1 MPHGTSDGG
10 ATSPRRGALRLL
22 RTNREF
28 RVLWMARAVSV
39 LGDSLGLVAL
49 LVYLQAE
56 TGAAIAVAL
65 LLLAG
70 DCVPGLFG
78 PVAGLMADRYGLR
91 KVMVGCEVVQGLLV
105 LAIAAT
111 LPPLPVLLIL
121 VAARGI
127 GATAFI
133 AASRSAVPRVVDDD
147 DLEAANAALGVG
159 TYGLEALGPLIAA
172 ALFTQSGIRGVLLVD
187 VATFAISAAL
197 LTRLPRLAAGRQAAA
212 STNVSPPVRWYREVM
227 IGLRYLWSI
236 PTVRAVAAGFV
247 GVVAF
252 SGVDDVALVF
262 LARDELGGTSTDAAV
277 LYAGVGV
284 GLLLG
289 YLFLAR
295 AGGRWPA
302 LGLLIAG
309 FVVSSAGN
317 LVTGLA
323 GSIAAAL
330 LLQAVR
336 GVGIAALDVGVNS
349 HLQRVVPPSFLGRAF
364 GTLYGAVGLAAGISY
379 LLGGVLLTATD
390 ARVTFVVAGAGG
402 LLVSLAAAVALHR
415 SATIVHGRRPRQP

>member
-1 MPHGTSDGG
+1 
-10 ATSPRRGALRLL
+10 
-22 RTNREF
+22 
-28 RVLWMARAVSV
+28 VLWTARAVSV

-56 TGAAIAVAL
+56 AGAAIAVAL

-78 PVAGLMADRYGLR
+78 PVAGLISDRFGLR
-91 KVMVGCEVVQGLLV
+91 RVMVACEVVQGLLV
-105 LAIAAT
+105 LAIAVA
-111 LPPLPVLLIL
+111 LPPLPILLLL

-127 GATAFI
+127 GATTFI
-133 AASRSAVPRVVDDD
+133 AASRSAVPRLVDDD
-147 DLEAANAALGVG
+147 DLEAANSALGVG

-172 ALFTQSGIRGVLLVD
+172 ALFTLSGIRGVLLVD
-187 VATFAISAAL
+187 VGTFVVSAVL
-197 LTRLPRLAAGRQAAA
+197 LTRLPGLGRERRSAPA
-212 STNVSPPVRWYREVM
+212 NGSPTSGWYREM
-227 IGLRYLWSI
+227 TAGLGHLWSL

-262 LARDELGGTSTDAAV
+262 LARDELGGSSADAAT
-277 LYAGVGV
+277 LYAGVGI

-289 YLFLAR
+289 YLVLGR
-295 AGGRWPA
+295 VGGRWPA
-302 LGLLIAG
+302 LGLLVAG

-330 LLQAVR
+330 VLQTLR
-336 GVGIAALDVGVNS
+336 GVGIAALDVGVNT
-349 HLQRVVPPSFLGRAF
+349 HLQRIVPPGILGQAF
-364 GTLYGAVGLAAGISY
+364 GTLYGAVGLAAGLSY
-379 LLGGVLLTATD
+379 ALGGVLLAATD
-390 ARVTFVVAGAGG
+390 ARITFVAAGVGG
-402 LLVSLAAAVALHR
+402 LVVSVAAAVALR
-415 SATIVHGRRPRQP
+415 RASRRP

>member
-1 MPHGTSDGG
+1 
-10 ATSPRRGALRLL
+10 
-22 RTNREF
+22 
-28 RVLWMARAVSV
+28 VLWTARAVSV

-56 TGAAIAVAL
+56 AGAAIAVAL

-78 PVAGLMADRYGLR
+78 PVAGLISDRFGLR
-91 KVMVGCEVVQGLLV
+91 RVMVACEVVQGLLV
-105 LAIAAT
+105 LAIAVA
-111 LPPLPVLLIL
+111 LPPLPILLLL

-127 GATAFI
+127 GATTFI
-133 AASRSAVPRVVDDD
+133 AASRSAVPRLVDDD
-147 DLEAANAALGVG
+147 DLEAANSALGVG

-172 ALFTQSGIRGVLLVD
+172 ALFTLSGIRGVLLVD
-187 VATFAISAAL
+187 VATFVVSAVL
-197 LTRLPRLAAGRQAAA
+197 LTRLPGLGRERRSAPA
-212 STNVSPPVRWYREVM
+212 NGSPPSGWYREM
-227 IGLRYLWSI
+227 TAGLGHLWSL

-262 LARDELGGTSTDAAV
+262 LARDELGGSSADAAT
-277 LYAGVGV
+277 LYAGVGI

-289 YLFLAR
+289 YLVLGR
-295 AGGRWPA
+295 VGGRWPA
-302 LGLLIAG
+302 LGLLVAG

-330 LLQAVR
+330 VLQTLR
-336 GVGIAALDVGVNS
+336 GAGIAALDVGVNT
-349 HLQRVVPPSFLGRAF
+349 HLQRIVPPGILGQAF
-364 GTLYGAVGLAAGISY
+364 GTLYGAIGLAAGLSY
-379 LLGGVLLTATD
+379 ALGGVLLAATD
-390 ARVTFVVAGAGG
+390 ARITFVAAGVGG
-402 LLVSLAAAVALHR
+402 LVVSVAAAVALR
-415 SATIVHGRRPRQP
+415 RASRRP

>member
-1 MPHGTSDGG
+1 
-10 ATSPRRGALRLL
+10 
-22 RTNREF
+22 
-28 RVLWMARAVSV
+28 VLWTARAVSV

-56 TGAAIAVAL
+56 AGAAIAVAL

-78 PVAGLMADRYGLR
+78 PVAGLISDRFGLR
-91 KVMVGCEVVQGLLV
+91 RVMVACEVVQGLLV
-105 LAIAAT
+105 LAIAVA
-111 LPPLPVLLIL
+111 LPPLPILLLL

-127 GATAFI
+127 GATTFI
-133 AASRSAVPRVVDDD
+133 AASRSAVPRLVDDD
-147 DLEAANAALGVG
+147 DLEAANSALGVG

-172 ALFTQSGIRGVLLVD
+172 ALFTLSGIRGVLLVD
-187 VATFAISAAL
+187 VATFVVSAVL
-197 LTRLPRLAAGRQAAA
+197 LTRLPGLGRERRSAPA
-212 STNVSPPVRWYREVM
+212 NGSPPSGWYREM
-227 IGLRYLWSI
+227 TAGLGHLWSL

-262 LARDELGGTSTDAAV
+262 LARDELGGSSADAAT
-277 LYAGVGV
+277 LYAGVGI

-289 YLFLAR
+289 YLVLGR
-295 AGGRWPA
+295 VGGRWPA
-302 LGLLIAG
+302 LGLLVAG

-330 LLQAVR
+330 VLQTLR
-336 GVGIAALDVGVNS
+336 GAGIAALDVGVNT
-349 HLQRVVPPSFLGRAF
+349 HLQRVGEPG
-364 GTLYGAVGLAAGISY
+364 GTLYGAIGLAAGLSY
-379 LLGGVLLTATD
+379 ALGGVLLAATD
-390 ARVTFVVAGAGG
+390 ARITFVAAGVGG
-402 LLVSLAAAVALHR
+402 LVVSVAAAVALR
-415 SATIVHGRRPRQP
+415 RASRRP

>member
-1 MPHGTSDGG
+1 MAPETSADDV
-10 ATSPRRGALRLL
+10 ARPRGGALRLL
-22 RTNREF
+22 RGNRDF
-28 RVLWMARAVSV
+28 RVLWTARAVSV

-78 PVAGLMADRYGLR
+78 PIAGLISDRYGLR
-91 KVMVGCEVVQGLLV
+91 RVMVASEVIQGLLV

-111 LPPLPVLLIL
+111 LPPLPILLLL
-121 VAARGI
+121 VAVRGI
-127 GATAFI
+127 GATTFI
-133 AASRSAVPRVVDDD
+133 AASRSALPRIVDDE
-147 DLEAANAALGVG
+147 DLEAGNAALGVG

-172 ALFTQSGIRGVLLVD
+172 ALFTLSGIRGVLLVD

-197 LTRLPRLAAGRQAAA
+197 LAWLPRLGSAHRREATTGR
-212 STNVSPPVRWYREVM
+212 SPVIGWYREVKD
-227 IGLRYLWSI
+227 GLGLVWSI
-236 PTVRAVAAGFV
+236 PTVRAVSAGFV

-289 YLFLAR
+289 YLLLAR

-302 LGLLIAG
+302 LALLLVG

-323 GSIAAAL
+323 GSILAAM
-330 LLQAVR
+330 LLQTMR
-336 GVGIAALDVGVNS
+336 GVGIAALDVGVNT
-349 HLQRVVPPSFLGRAF
+349 HLQRVVPPGVLGQAF
-364 GTLYGAVGLAAGISY
+364 GTLYGAVGLGAGLSY
-379 LLGGVLLTATD
+379 ALGGLLLAATD
-390 ARVTFVVAGAGG
+390 ARITFVAAGAGG
-402 LLVSLAAAVALHR
+402 LLVSVSTAVAVYR
-415 SATIVHGRRPRQP
+415 AQNPP

>member
-1 MPHGTSDGG
+1 M
-10 ATSPRRGALRLL
+10 
-22 RTNREF
+22 
-28 RVLWMARAVSV
+28 LWSARAVSV

-78 PVAGLMADRYGLR
+78 PVAGLISDRFGLR
-91 KVMVGCEVVQGLLV
+91 RVMIACEVVQGLLV
-105 LAIAAT
+105 LAIAAA
-111 LPPLPVLLIL
+111 LPPLPILLLL

-127 GATAFI
+127 AATTFI
-133 AASRSAVPRVVDDD
+133 AASRSAVPRLVDDD
-147 DLEAANAALGVG
+147 NLEAANSALGVG

-172 ALFTQSGIRGVLLVD
+172 ALFTLSGIRGVLLVD
-187 VATFAISAAL
+187 VSTFVVSAVL
-197 LTRLPRLAAGRQAAA
+197 LTRLPLLGSRRRTARADGGPSLG
-212 STNVSPPVRWYREVM
+212 WYRELTAGFAV
-227 IGLRYLWSI
+227 LWSL
-236 PTVRAVAAGFV
+236 PTVRVVAAGFV

-262 LARDELGGTSTDAAV
+262 LARDELGGSSADAAV

-289 YLFLAR
+289 YLLLGR

-302 LGLLIAG
+302 PALLIAG

-317 LVTGLA
+317 LATGLA
-323 GSIAAAL
+323 GSVLAAMV
-330 LLQAVR
+330 LQVLR
-336 GVGIAALDVGVNS
+336 GAGIAALDVGVNT
-349 HLQRVVPPSFLGRAF
+349 HLQRIVPPGILGQAF
-364 GTLYGAVGLAAGISY
+364 GTLYGAVGLAAGLSY
-379 LLGGVLLTATD
+379 ALGGVLLAATD
-390 ARVTFVVAGAGG
+390 ARVTFVAAGVGG
-402 LLVSLAAAVALHR
+402 LVVSILAAVALRRASCRPDGER
-415 SATIVHGRRPRQP
+415 S

>member
-1 MPHGTSDGG
+1 M
-10 ATSPRRGALRLL
+10 
-22 RTNREF
+22 
-28 RVLWMARAVSV
+28 LWMARAVSV

-78 PVAGLMADRYGLR
+78 PVAGLIGDRYGLR
-91 KVMVGCEVVQGLLV
+91 RVMVACEVVQGLLV
-105 LAIAAT
+105 LAIAAA
-111 LPPLPVLLIL
+111 LPPLPVLLFL
-121 VAARGI
+121 VAVRGI
-127 GATAFI
+127 GATTFV
-133 AASRSAVPRVVDDD
+133 AASRSAVPRVVDDE

-172 ALFTQSGIRGVLLVD
+172 ALFALGGIRGVLLVD

-197 LTRLPRLAAGRQAAA
+197 LAWLPRLSSVRRPAAA
-212 STNVSPPVRWYREVM
+212 THRSPSVGWYREVM
-227 IGLRYLWSI
+227 AGLGHLWSI

-262 LARDELGGTSTDAAV
+262 LARDELGGNSTDAAV
-277 LYAGVGV
+277 LYAGVGT

-289 YLFLAR
+289 YLLIAR

-302 LGLLIAG
+302 LALLIVG

-323 GSIAAAL
+323 GSIAAAMV
-330 LLQAVR
+330 LQTLR
-336 GVGIAALDVGVNS
+336 GVGIAALDVGVNT
-349 HLQRVVPPSFLGRAF
+349 HLQRVVPPSVLGQAF
-364 GTLYGAVGLAAGISY
+364 GTLYGAVGLGAGLSY
-379 LLGGVLLTATD
+379 ALGGLLLAATD
-390 ARVTFVVAGAGG
+390 ARITFVAAGTGG
-402 LLVSLAAAVALHR
+402 LLVSITAAAALHR
-415 SATIVHGRRPRQP
+415 TRTRRAGCSTEIRTGPSDRPVGRGDDTGAEGAEPS